1 MILCDPCLPN
11 PNTQR
16 NKSKEWTV
24 VLLSRA
30 QWSGLDEPKFRT
42 PPLHPY
48 PAFLAL
54 CFDSSSAC
62 TSTSAIIFFSSRRS
76 IDDPPDAWYDLLI
89 HLSAS
94 CVRQHASVILFF
106 LVAIDHAQLSVGYV
120 GPPL

>member
-1 MILCDPCLPN
+1 MSFKH
-11 PNTQR
+11 TKGQQEQR
-16 NKSKEWTV
+16 V
-24 VLLSRA
+24 DRRA
-30 QWSGLDEPKFRT
+30 SLARAVESGLDNPKFRT

-48 PAFLAL
+48 PALLAL
-54 CFDSSSAC
+54 CSDSS
-62 TSTSAIIFFSSRRS
+62 SAIIFFSARRS